1 MAGTG
6 LSSSAPERL
15 TLQRLS
21 TVPLNVSH
29 CKAGQVK
36 GALCCDMDFGQ
47 SPEVVP
53 LF

>member
-36 GALCCDMDFGQ
+36 GTLCCDMDFGQ